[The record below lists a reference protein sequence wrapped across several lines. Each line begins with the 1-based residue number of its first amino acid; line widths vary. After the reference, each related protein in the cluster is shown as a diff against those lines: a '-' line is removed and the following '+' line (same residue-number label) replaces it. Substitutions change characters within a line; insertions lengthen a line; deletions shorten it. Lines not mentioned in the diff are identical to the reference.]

1 MRIYRLGDN
10 GQTGRWPYI
19 ENGNAF
25 LADGNPLTK
34 QTEIGRIVPAAPA
47 LKRLQKDC
55 SDGRLRL
62 ADRQAGVEA
71 LARALDRKDTARA
84 SILLLQLQIDEVPR
98 LSKYNHFHKPEGPGH
113 GQFASRPSSGGAI
126 QPVEWNMHVG
136 VNSTYQP
143 GVFGP
148 DMDAA
153 HDKVME
159 AVRKAIL
166 DIGDLKIRPGV
177 PGYGQLLHKAI
188 ALELLKLNDPD
199 LRPNQIYLHGKLVG
213 PGAILE
219 GSSVPDTVYAPGGVP
234 KIIFEYKSGRA
245 TDTRDSSNVRQKD
258 NALRNVP
265 NAPLYEYIQ
274 VYEKFAE

>member
-1 MRIYRLGDN
+1 MYRLGEN
-10 GQTGRWPYI
+10 TGTGRWPYI
-19 ENGNAF
+19 ANGHAF
-25 LADGNPLTK
+25 LADGTPLTERGE
-34 QTEIGRIVPAAPA
+34 TGRIVPAMPA
-47 LKRLQKDC
+47 LERLRNDC

-62 ADRQAGVEA
+62 ADRQAGMEA
-71 LARALDRKDTARA
+71 LARALDRKDMVRA
-84 SILLLQLQIDEVPR
+84 PILLLQLQIDEVAR
-98 LSKYNHFHKPEGPGH
+98 LSKYNPFHKPHGPGA
-113 GQFASRPSSGGAI
+113 GQFASGPSSGGAI
-126 QPVEWNMHVG
+126 HPVEWDMHVG

-199 LRPNQIYLHGKLVG
+199 LRPNEIYLHGNLVG

-245 TDTRDSSNVRQKD
+245 TNTQDPGNVRQKD